1 MDQQTR
7 SSDEKMWAS
16 LTHASI
22 LINIFAPGIGSIGA
36 MAIWLFKRRSSSYV
50 AYQTLQAF
58 IFQAAVVFLAVI
70 IGSGGGGGLM
80 GLIILAASVY
90 AMYGAYRCHQGL
102 DFRYLLIGNL
112 VASFRPKQ

>member
-16 LTHASI
+16 IAHASI

-58 IFQAAVVFLAVI
+58 IFQAAVVFLAVV
-70 IGSGGGGGLM
+70 IGSVVSGLM
-80 GLIILAASVY
+80 PLIIVTASVY
-90 AMYGAYRCHQGL
+90 ALYGAYRSYQGL
-102 DFRYLLIGNL
+102 DFRYLWIGNL
-112 VASFRPKQ
+112 VASFRPRQ